1 MTRKK
6 GAKGRHISGKLK
18 SNGPMVRIEI
28 AQQVTAGEH
37 CVCVRNL
44 SIVWT
49 VDWPKLTIGLL
60 ELP

>member
-1 MTRKK
+1 
-6 GAKGRHISGKLK
+6 
-18 SNGPMVRIEI
+18 MVRIEI